1 MIEIFLIIFACVISI
16 LNLLFLFFIGA
27 YLVRLRDQI
36 ITILDSLAIQN
47 SKPTISQSA
56 WETKYEAELDAIKK
70 RLQIDSG
77 LVDLSL
83 PKVRPVVE

>member
-1 MIEIFLIIFACVISI
+1 MIEMFLLISLLVLSL

-36 ITILDSLAIQN
+36 VIIVEGLSNQN
-47 SKPTISQSA
+47 VKSKQVTSA

-70 RLQIDSG
+70 RLQADSG

-83 PKVRPVVE
+83 PKVRPVE